1 MKLLFIIISYI
12 YYFYLVT
19 NMSAERIEEIKK
31 SITHWYAL
39 YEPGIS
45 KEDKEKGIDR
55 HIQFELSKDNQN
67 IIRTTIKSLIDTLD
81 IDGLK
86 KYLDKYQLD
95 KEIVKK
101 IIINEHNIPSYTPL
115 NHAVVTR
122 SNSIEIMKVLLAFVD
137 NSAINIGGHYRDTP
151 LMTAIRYNNVDMVKY
166 LLSIGA
172 DISIVD
178 KWYTSQLVIAF
189 KQENL
194 NMEIVNCLLDA
205 KANVN
210 VEYDKYQERVRM
222 RETPLIVV
230 LQINNPDLV
239 ESLLIY
245 GLSQVAIR
253 RDLEYLKEKYEKNG
267 IHHNDAM
274 EYLKIN
280 TAKLH

>member
-1 MKLLFIIISYI
+1 
-12 YYFYLVT
+12 
-19 NMSAERIEEIKK
+19 MSAERIEEIKK

-194 NMEIVNCLLDA
+194 NMEIVNYLLDA